1 MTELLS
7 ILIASIFAAS
17 IGLHADTGGDGKDG
31 RSSAKEARYEARTS
45 FKDAERNANAD
56 YKVAIA
62 DCRKKK
68 AADRPACLSVA
79 KTANAET
86 IVAAK
91 ATMDRILT
99 ERSAL

>member
-17 IGLHADTGGDGKDG
+17 IGLRADTGGDG

-45 FKDAERNANAD
+45 FKDAEKSANAD

-68 AADRPACLSVA
+68 SADRPACLSVA
-79 KTANAET
+79 QTTNAEK

-99 ERSAL
+99 ERNAL